1 MVRFAPPP
9 CTHTIAT
16 SDSLHAVVNSGGVVC
31 LEPGV
36 HRLGGRPL
44 QITGPPTIWRSS
56 DSSNPATIS
65 GGAQL
70 LDWHPCTDLTCP
82 PGYGGAFTHSMEG
95 IDAGMLPVRQLWIAG
110 VRATR
115 RTVAGAA
122 LNLSYP
128 HGGFAFNGAA
138 PGWLAAAA
146 ADEVEIRWPSV
157 IENWIEPRC
166 VVSSVN
172 VSARAMLLDAGC
184 YANLE
189 ARIGKNQ
196 RPRPDGA
203 FFENVAG
210 PPRAGEFHATR
221 SAVFYRPLGGMG
233 LGGGTTAP
241 PQDAWVPI
249 QELLL
254 NARGLHGHTFD
265 NVGFEYSTAR
275 QPSAPGGYVEI
286 QSAVLQN
293 APCPPH
299 GCEPRG
305 AVSVGA
311 SRNVSFLGC
320 RFRHVGSMYA
330 LAIGGGSSGV
340 IVRGCRFSDLSGG
353 ALKLASVG
361 VDDGN
366 ARALSNDTAQW
377 DTDYVVEENVVEGAA
392 LEWRGASAVFAG
404 YVARLSLQHNSI
416 SEVGYTGISLGW
428 GWGRVLSFA
437 RDNHVRHNRLS
448 KVMRALNDG
457 NARRLE
463 PRAEH
468 SGRSMRAPSGGR
480 ICIHVHACAAGSG
493 PGLAH

>member
-1 MVRFAPPP
+1 MVRFATPEAP

-16 SDSLHAVVNSGGVVC
+16 SDSLHDVVNSGGVVC

-44 QITGPPTIWRSS
+44 QVTGPPTVWRSS

-70 LDWHPCTDLTCP
+70 LDWTACTDLTCP
-82 PGYGGAFTHSMEG
+82 PGYRGAFTHSMEG
-95 IDAGMLPVRQLWIAG
+95 IDAGMLPVRSLWVAG

-122 LNLSYP
+122 LNLSFP

-138 PGWLAAAA
+138 PGWLASAG

-221 SAVFYRPLGGMG
+221 SAVFYRPLGGTG

-254 NARGLHGHTFD
+254 DARGLHGHTFD

-330 LAIGGGSSGV
+330 LAIGGGSRGV
-340 IVRGCRFSDLSGG
+340 VVRGCRFSDLSGG

-366 ARALSNDTAQW
+366 ARALSNDTAEW

-392 LEWRGASAVFAG
+392 LEWRGASAVFVG
-404 YVARLSLQHNSI
+404 YVRRLSLQHNSI

-468 SGRSMRAPSGGR
+468 ASSERGPHMHTRACMCSR
-480 ICIHVHACAAGSG
+480 LG
-493 PGLAH
+493 PRASPLI